1 MENQMLGLI
10 NAGEENRRL
19 QDLVRTRSLSA
30 LPVGGRY
37 RTIDFLLS
45 NMVNSAIKNVGIM
58 TRYNYSSLMDHVGS
72 GKDWDSTGN
81 AEDFIPSLRIFQEA
95 EDPENM
101 PVSWMG

>member
-10 NAGEENRRL
+10 NAGEDNSRL

-45 NMVNSAIKNVGIM
+45 NMVDRKSV
-58 TRYNYSSLMDHVGS
+58 V
-72 GKDWDSTGN
+72 
-81 AEDFIPSLRIFQEA
+81 
-95 EDPENM
+95 
-101 PVSWMG
+101 